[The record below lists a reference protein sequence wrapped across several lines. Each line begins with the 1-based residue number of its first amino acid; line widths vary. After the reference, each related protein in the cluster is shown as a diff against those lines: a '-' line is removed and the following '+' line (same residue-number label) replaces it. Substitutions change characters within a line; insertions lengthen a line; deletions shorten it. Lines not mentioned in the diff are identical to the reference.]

1 LAYKPQPK
9 RSSDLECVPWVAGA
23 VRCAFKT
30 DVPIK
35 NQQINPSNYM
45 KRTVL
50 AVLASC
56 GLVLAVREVSIAQ
69 GLPKTQ
75 LKMLTIMR
83 EEVKVGRAAEH
94 G

>member
-1 LAYKPQPK
+1 
-9 RSSDLECVPWVAGA
+9 
-23 VRCAFKT
+23 
-30 DVPIK
+30 
-35 NQQINPSNYM
+35 M

-75 LKMLTIMR
+75 PKMLTIMR

-94 G
+94 GKHEAGWPAAFEKAKSPDYYLAMTSSLV